1 MPNHPYKPRI
11 ESSELR
17 MLRFLY
23 PRMELEEKDKQRYYT
38 LKKGYEGEVLFDS
51 MTENL
56 KCDCLILNDLLI
68 KINGT
73 TFQIDTL
80 IITSEIIYFSDV
92 KNFEGDYY
100 FESDLF
106 YKRPK
111 TEYTNP
117 LLQLLRSASLLR
129 QMLSKLGINMPI
141 DGSLVFINPDFT
153 LYQAP
158 LDQPIILPNQVH
170 RYFKKLDSISSKLTG
185 KHKML
190 ADRLVSLHIIDSPFE
205 QRPSYHYDQLR
216 KGMTCEK
223 CNSFSIFV
231 DGKKSVC
238 KDCGH
243 QEVVGEAV
251 MRTVRGFQLL
261 FPNQKITTPV
271 IHDLCGGGVSKKW
284 IRGILERN
292 LKIVGNRRWSYYE
305 DTMD

>member
-17 MLRFLY
+17 TLRFLN
-23 PRMELEEKDKQRYYT
+23 PRMKLEEKDKQRYYN
-38 LKKGYEGEVLFDS
+38 LNKGYDGEVLFDS

-56 KCDCLILNDLLI
+56 KCDCLILNDLCI

-80 IITSEIIYFSDV
+80 IITSEIIYFSEV

-100 FESDLF
+100 FESNLF

-111 TEYTNP
+111 IEYTNP

-129 QMLSKLGINMPI
+129 QLFSKLGFNMPI

-158 LDQPIILPNQVH
+158 LDQPLIFPNQVH
-170 RYFKKLDSISSKLTG
+170 RYLKKLDSIPSKLTG

-190 ADRLVSLHIIDSPFE
+190 ADTLVSLHIKESPFD
-205 QRPSYHYDQLR
+205 QKPTYHYEQLQ

-223 CNSFSIFV
+223 CSSFSIYV
-231 DGKKSVC
+231 VGKKSVC
-238 KDCGH
+238 KICGH
-243 QEVVGEAV
+243 QEAVCESV
-251 MRTVRGFQLL
+251 MRIVRGFQLL
-261 FPNQKITTPV
+261 FPDQKITTPV
-271 IHDLCGGGVSKKW
+271 IHEWCGGGVSKKW

-305 DTMD
+305 VKTD